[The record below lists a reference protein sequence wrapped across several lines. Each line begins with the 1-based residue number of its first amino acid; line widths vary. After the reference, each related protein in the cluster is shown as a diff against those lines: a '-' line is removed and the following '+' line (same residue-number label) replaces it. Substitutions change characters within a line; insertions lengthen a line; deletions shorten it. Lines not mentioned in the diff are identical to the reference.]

1 MMGLGLGFFGIGFLR
16 AIPIFVPLRFFSSI
30 FFTYMSAYLFT
41 MPSNGTQ
48 LLHCLSLFVLKTWAV
63 SPTHIFLTF
72 LSANTF
78 FMDLAP

>member
-1 MMGLGLGFFGIGFLR
+1 MMGLGLVFLGLVFLP
-16 AIPIFVPLRFFSSI
+16 AITIFVPLRFSSGI

-41 MPSNGTQ
+41 APSNGTQ

-63 SPTHIFLTF
+63 SSAPLVFFL
-72 LSANTF
+72 LSTF